1 MALTPRVAALLCLPP
16 LLWAGN
22 AVVGRLLVGQVPS
35 QSLNA
40 LRWGL
45 AAVLLLPLGWRAL
58 ATPGARAALW
68 QRRGPLLR
76 LGLLG
81 VTAYNALQY
90 LALTTTT
97 PLNATLIA
105 ASGPVW
111 MLLLGFLLHGERPLR
126 REWLGCVLSLA
137 GVLVVVSRGDLHQ
150 LLRVH
155 LVRGDAL
162 MLLAVVCWSLYSWTL
177 ARPAASMRAPQRP
190 DWNWA
195 EFLLVQVLFGGF
207 FAALAA
213 QAEQWIAPQPIVWS
227 TGVVAALLYV
237 AIGPSI
243 LAYWCW
249 GIGVARAGPAV
260 AGFFNNL
267 TPLFA
272 AALSVLMLGEVPQA
286 YHGLAFALVL
296 AGIAVSSKR

>member
-45 AAVLLLPLGWRAL
+45 AALLLLPAGWRAL

-249 GIGVARAGPAV
+249 GIGVAGAGPAV

-286 YHGLAFALVL
+286 HHGLAFALVL